1 MKKRTRH
8 PNNHN
13 NGNRNQQVTI
23 SPNFVV
29 ISKEEHQR
37 LLASDKTAN
46 RIASMHAFNTK
57 FGQDGYSNGAA
68 LLGASSPLFSSGSF
82 VRSNLTRYPERLISI
97 YRESWLARKII
108 DTTAEDMTRAGITLK
123 GNFDPEDLEDMKREA
138 AKHNVMQ
145 ELADAIRW
153 KPFPTTSL
161 ASRIFMRRS

>member
-8 PNNHN
+8 PNHHN

-57 FGQDGYSNGAA
+57 FGQDVIQTAPLSLGPLPRFFPPEA
-68 LLGASSPLFSSGSF
+68 LFG
-82 VRSNLTRYPERLISI
+82 RT
-97 YRESWLARKII
+97 
-108 DTTAEDMTRAGITLK
+108 
-123 GNFDPEDLEDMKREA
+123 
-138 AKHNVMQ
+138 
-145 ELADAIRW
+145 
-153 KPFPTTSL
+153 
-161 ASRIFMRRS
+161 